1 MLKIS
6 FKFAEAMGD
15 TEIGKIERKKRSFLY
30 YYPTS
35 TTNNGF
41 TSNEAGWAV
50 QFRSTNGYLVLNK
63 IIPNTFFCGSI
74 AKMEKGR
81 KTNEKRSWCLQRIT
95 NSNNNNI
102 NKKPRQKNT
111 RFLST
116 EYNNIL
122 LYVRASRFRIF
133 SMSFKSR

>member
-63 IIPNTFFCGSI
+63 IIPNTIFLWINRKNGER
-74 AKMEKGR
+74 EKD
-81 KTNEKRSWCLQRIT
+81 KWKEIVMFTTHHEQ
-95 NSNNNNI
+95 
-102 NKKPRQKNT
+102 QQ
-111 RFLST
+111 
-116 EYNNIL
+116 
-122 LYVRASRFRIF
+122 
-133 SMSFKSR
+133 